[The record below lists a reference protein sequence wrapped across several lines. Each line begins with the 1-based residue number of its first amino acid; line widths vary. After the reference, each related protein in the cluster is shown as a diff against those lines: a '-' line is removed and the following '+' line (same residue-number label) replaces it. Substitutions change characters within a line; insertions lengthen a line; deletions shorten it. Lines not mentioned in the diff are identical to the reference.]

1 MLNALG
7 LADAGHQCILHGGHT
22 LHYLSPKAWCSEY
35 NCADATG
42 SARTGRPKP
51 EGHGLLQDVLRTAVR
66 KKACVRWSQCFASC
80 SRNGQLL
87 ISRETV
93 RVQFTADLG
102 MAQTKVA
109 TRSHFHCRA

>member
-7 LADAGHQCILHGGHT
+7 PADSGHQWILYGGHT
-22 LHYLSPKAWCSEY
+22 LHYLSPKACSEY
-35 NCADATG
+35 NYADTTG
-42 SARTGRPKP
+42 SARTGCSQP

-66 KKACVRWSQCFASC
+66 KKACVRWSKCFVRS
-80 SRNGQLL
+80 SRNEQLL

-93 RVQFTADLG
+93 RVQFAADLG

-109 TRSHFHCRA
+109 TGSCFHFRA